1 MQLRGIVMSA
11 TLDENPP
18 DSGIV
23 EMTIRVQGVGAG
35 QPRRIVLP
43 FAILIQDETLEPES
57 IQGHGFLAEVVEGS
71 DKRWHVVEIVFAQ
84 GRVLRNE

>member
-1 MQLRGIVMSA
+1 MQMHGIVMSA

-18 DSGIV
+18 ESGIV

-43 FAILIQDETLEPES
+43 FAILIQDESLDPSRSRTRFPS
-57 IQGHGFLAEVVEGS
+57 
-71 DKRWHVVEIVFAQ
+71 R
-84 GRVLRNE
+84 GRRRIG